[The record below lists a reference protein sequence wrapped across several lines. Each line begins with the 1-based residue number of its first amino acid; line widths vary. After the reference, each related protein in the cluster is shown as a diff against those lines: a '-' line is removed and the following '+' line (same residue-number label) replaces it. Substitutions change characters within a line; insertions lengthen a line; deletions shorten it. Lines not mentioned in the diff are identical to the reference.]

1 MLQAHY
7 KDLHAVRPKCE
18 KLEDHMT
25 LGVSFSRIMH
35 RQKFRRVKE
44 NKYCLTTNKAVVRNA
59 AQSVKS
65 LVKTN
70 VGTRRLAKDTSNED
84 SMT

>member
-25 LGVSFSRIMH
+25 LGVSFSGPTIFGSTLCRSL
-35 RQKFRRVKE
+35 E
-44 NKYCLTTNKAVVRNA
+44 PNKYCSIANKAESGEKKLA
-59 AQSVKS
+59 P
-65 LVKTN
+65 
-70 VGTRRLAKDTSNED
+70 VGEKPHKD
-84 SMT
+84 